1 MCPTI
6 SLVKEKNL
14 LAGDNGE
21 ETTSTDTQNLN
32 ELCKNMLKEVEEMKA
47 DLLSPLLAC
56 VVFDKLDYQWD
67 SKSGL
72 TGNKLRET
80 FAVVANPDLSKSDVI
95 KHHEMMIELI
105 KNAPRMYGRGINLE
119 LVEILRSE
127 IETLSSDTADLHV
140 LDEIETEKLRNVQTE
155 NNECPSGMMQR
166 AFLLYGNIILQGMLD
181 MVIRQKVE

>member
-1 MCPTI
+1 
-6 SLVKEKNL
+6 
-14 LAGDNGE
+14 
-21 ETTSTDTQNLN
+21 
-32 ELCKNMLKEVEEMKA
+32 MLKEVEEMKA

-56 VVFDKLDYQWD
+56 VVFDEPDYQWD

-72 TGNKLRET
+72 AANKLRET
-80 FAVVANPDLSKSDVI
+80 FAVVTNPDLSKSDVI
-95 KHHEMMIELI
+95 KHHELMIELI

-181 MVIRQKVE
+181 MVIREKVE